1 MNSGEITS
9 RLVRCANSL
18 LGHMRGGLAHVNI
31 LSSILF
37 AGLSGSAVADT
48 SALGSVF
55 APAMK
60 KAGYTSAFTAAVTAA
75 SSIIGPIIPPSI
87 IMVIYAY
94 VMKLS
99 VPALFAAGCIPGLL
113 MGGGLMAATWFLAKK
128 RNFPRR
134 PRADIK
140 EVSNSFVSAFL
151 PLLTPLIIL
160 GGILSGIFTLTEAAG
175 AAVIYALIL
184 CLFVLKSLKLKDL
197 PEIFFK
203 SVLTSSNVLL
213 IIGAAVAFAWITS
226 LSQIPVHL
234 GSWVAALDAP
244 SWILF
249 LVANILLLIVGMFLD
264 ATPAILIL
272 GPILQPTMVNLGMH
286 EVHFAI
292 LMCVNVTV
300 GLCTPPMGMV
310 LFVSSSVTGSK
321 IGPILKELAP
331 FWLVHLAVILLLT
344 YVPSISLFLPR
355 LLGYIR

>member
-1 MNSGEITS
+1 MNTIFIYIFLVLLVGGLPVVFALIFAPAISFIMDGRISFLVTLPQKVISGINVFQIMAVPLFMLAGEIMNSGEITS
-9 RLVRCANSL
+9 RLVRFANSL

-75 SSIIGPIIPPSI
+75 ISIIGPIIPPSI

-151 PLLTPLIIL
+151 PMLTPLIIL
-160 GGILSGIFTLTEAAG
+160 GGILSGIFNPTEAAG

-264 ATPAILIL
+264 ATRP
-272 GPILQPTMVNLGMH
+272 
-286 EVHFAI
+286 
-292 LMCVNVTV
+292 
-300 GLCTPPMGMV
+300 
-310 LFVSSSVTGSK
+310 
-321 IGPILKELAP
+321 
-331 FWLVHLAVILLLT
+331 
-344 YVPSISLFLPR
+344 SLFWARFCSPPW
-355 LLGYIR
+355 